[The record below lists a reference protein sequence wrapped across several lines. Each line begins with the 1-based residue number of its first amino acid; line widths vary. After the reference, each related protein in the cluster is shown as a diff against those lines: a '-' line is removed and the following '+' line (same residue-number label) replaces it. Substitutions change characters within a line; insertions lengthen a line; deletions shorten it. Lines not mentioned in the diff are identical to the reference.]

1 MSPGPSEA
9 LRLLTA
15 AADAA
20 SRALFDARAG
30 HGRAELAAE
39 VGIGGD
45 GAPTRGSPHPIVR
58 GRPGLRGRAGPAG
71 RSGLADDRANRPGR
85 SGGVPVAAAAGQRPR
100 LVGPGLLTEIQ
111 IAVAPFV

>member
-20 SRALFDARAG
+20 SRALADARAG

-71 RSGLADDRANRPGR
+71 RSGLADDRANRLAG
-85 SGGVPVAAAAGQRPR
+85 AAVSLLRPQRANGHAWWA
-100 LVGPGLLTEIQ
+100 L
-111 IAVAPFV
+111 AC

>member
-1 MSPGPSEA
+1 MSAGLSEA

-20 SRALFDARAG
+20 SRALADARAG

-71 RSGLADDRANRPGR
+71 RSGLADRENRPGR
-85 SGGVPVAAAAGQRPR
+85 SGGVPVAAAAGQPPR
-100 LVGPGLLTEIQ
+100 LVGPGLLAEIQ